1 MTAGPSDGDPAIPG
15 ADSGRPTET
24 SALDSSVHRDDHASG
39 ESAGATPDPDL
50 VTPETAGA
58 ETVEPAR
65 RKSPIGALV
74 LLAVAAAALWGS
86 SRMTW
91 VTVTSTDGLTEPR
104 TDHLNGGVW
113 FGALTPLALV
123 LLASIAAVLATRGW
137 LRRVLGVVLAL
148 VAAVAAVPAFALLTN
163 SGKIAERA
171 AKLAELPARA
181 QVGEATTSVL
191 PAVLALLGALAA
203 FAAGGLL
210 ARMPQDTARLSGKY
224 DNPVVRRA
232 AATEQVTKQRDD
244 AAEPGS
250 TQLSER
256 VLWDALDA
264 GTDPTEDAVNSG
276 GRPDDPDAG
285 RPGGPVR

>member
-1 MTAGPSDGDPAIPG
+1 MTAASDGTNPVSPSNAGTESGLPA
-15 ADSGRPTET
+15 ET
-24 SALDSSVHRDDHASG
+24 SALDSGNDSD
-39 ESAGATPDPDL
+39 AGATPDPDL

-58 ETVEPAR
+58 ETAEPAPAR
-65 RKSPIGALV
+65 RRSPAVALA
-74 LLAVAAAALWGS
+74 LLALAAAALWGS

-91 VTVTSTDGLTEPR
+91 VTVASTDGLTEPR
-104 TDHLNGGVW
+104 TDRLNGGVW

-123 LLASIAAVLATRGW
+123 LLASIAAVLATKGW
-137 LRRVLGVVLAL
+137 LRRILGVIIAL
-148 VAAVAAVPAFALLTN
+148 IAAVAAVPAFALLTN

-171 AKLAELPARA
+171 AELAELPARA
-181 QVGEATTSVL
+181 QVGAATTAAF

-224 DNPVVRRA
+224 DNPAFRRA
-232 AATEQVTKQRDD
+232 AATEQVTKQRNDGG
-244 AAEPGS
+244 EPGS

-264 GTDPTEDAVNSG
+264 GTDPTEDAVNSA
-276 GRPDDPDAG
+276 GRPNDPDAG
-285 RPGGPVR
+285 EPGGRDR

>member
-1 MTAGPSDGDPAIPG
+1 MV
-15 ADSGRPTET
+15 TEQ
-24 SALDSSVHRDDHASG
+24 
-39 ESAGATPDPDL
+39 
-50 VTPETAGA
+50 TAGA
-58 ETVEPAR
+58 ETKAPAR
-65 RKSPIGALV
+65 RGFPVGPLV

-91 VTVTSTDGLTEPR
+91 VTLTSADGLTEPR
-104 TDHLNGGVW
+104 TDRLNGGVW

-123 LLASIAAVLATRGW
+123 LLASIAAVLATKGW
-137 LRRVLGVVLAL
+137 LRRALGVLIAL

-181 QVGEATTSVL
+181 QVGEATTSPL

-210 ARMPQDTARLSGKY
+210 ARMPQETARLSGKY
-224 DNPVVRRA
+224 DNPVFRRA
-232 AATEQVTKQRDD
+232 AATEQVTKRRDD
-244 AAEPGS
+244 TATQDPDSA
-250 TQLSER
+250 QLSER

-264 GTDPTEDAVNSG
+264 GTDPTEDAANPGARPEDRDGNGAG
-276 GRPDDPDAG
+276 GRAH
-285 RPGGPVR
+285 